1 MFCNICELGHLP
13 QLCNFQIVPVCSW
26 AIKYR
31 IEAAI
36 FTSSSF
42 QTFGN
47 TSHTLKH
54 FSNKISTSK
63 HLQGIKATETFFHYF
78 LVKQVTLIRH
88 QYCPNRELKTPEM
101 LGNNNNFHLVRQKNT
116 ILEKSS
122 NFHLPLGSCWSKY
135 LFVRQGNWT
144 RVKHFQ
150 KHL

>member
-47 TSHTLKH
+47 TSHTVKY
-54 FSNKISTSK
+54 FSNKISETK
-63 HLQGIKATETFFHYF
+63 HLQGMKGPETFSQ
-78 LVKQVTLIRH
+78 VKQVTLMQH
-88 QYCPNRELKTPEM
+88 QYCPKQELKTPEM
-101 LGNNNNFHLVRQKNT
+101 LENNNNFHLVRQKNT

-122 NFHLPLGSCWSKY
+122 NFHLPLGSYWGKY